1 MIAGYPGWIEDDMTP
16 DIAEDLADVSIEVSL
31 A

>member
-1 MIAGYPGWIEDDMTP
+1 MIAGYQGWIEDDMTP